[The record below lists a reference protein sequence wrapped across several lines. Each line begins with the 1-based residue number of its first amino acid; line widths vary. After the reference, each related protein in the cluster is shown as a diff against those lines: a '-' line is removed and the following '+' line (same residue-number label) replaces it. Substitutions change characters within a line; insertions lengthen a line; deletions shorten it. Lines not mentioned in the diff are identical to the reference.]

1 MDAIQ
6 RLLST
11 VELPKMF
18 RARQSFPVKSVAD
31 VRGAVFETLATCPA
45 YAAIEPGMR
54 LAITVGSRGLSSLP
68 VLVRALVDALRAK
81 SAVPFVIPA
90 MGSHGGGS
98 AEGQREMLATLG
110 VSEQSVG
117 CPVRSSMEVVR
128 IGALADGF
136 PVYMDRFAYE
146 ADGVVLF
153 NRIKPHNGF
162 RARHESGLL
171 KMLAIGLGKHKG
183 AESSHTLG
191 FGQMGRIIEE
201 VSSVVL
207 QTGKV
212 KLALGTIENSRHQ
225 VGELVACGPDDLF
238 ETDEKG
244 LQTAW
249 KLMPRLLVDS
259 LDLLIVNEIG
269 KEFSGGGMDNNI
281 VGRYSTP
288 FIHGGPEINKI
299 VALDLTD
306 KSKGNASGMGVLD
319 FIPDAL
325 VGKIDLEKTYT
336 NNLTSKATASGRIP
350 IHLPTEEM
358 VIRAG
363 LKTCTAPDAGK
374 ARVMRIKNT
383 LELEEVLFSEAL
395 LPEAREHPSIE
406 ILGDPEPMRF
416 GADGKLAHF

>member
-1 MDAIQ
+1 MDAIN

-18 RARQSFPVKSVAD
+18 RARQNFPCKTVGD
-31 VRGAVFETLATCPA
+31 VRTAVSEALAACPA

-68 VLVRALVDALRAK
+68 ILVRALADALREKGAD
-81 SAVPFVIPA
+81 PFVIPA
-90 MGSHGGGS
+90 MGSHGGGT
-98 AEGQREMLATLG
+98 AQGQREMLAALG
-110 VSEQSVG
+110 VTEESVG
-117 CPVRSSMEVVR
+117 CPIHSSMEVVR
-128 IGALADGF
+128 IGALPDGF
-136 PVYMDRFAYE
+136 PVYMDRFAHE
-146 ADGVVLF
+146 ADGIVLF

-191 FGQMGRIIEE
+191 FGQMGRVIEE
-201 VSSVVL
+201 VSAVVL
-207 QTGKV
+207 QTGKI

-225 VGELVACGPDDLF
+225 VGELVACGPEDLF
-238 ETDEKG
+238 EADEKG
-244 LQTAW
+244 LQRAW
-249 KLMPRLLVDS
+249 DLMPKLHVDK
-259 LDLLIVNEIG
+259 LDLLVVDEIG

-281 VGRYSTP
+281 IGRYSTP
-288 FIHGGPEINKI
+288 FIHGGPRIDKI
-299 VALDLTD
+299 VALNLTD

-319 FIPDAL
+319 FVPDAL
-325 VGKIDLEKTYT
+325 VSKIDLEKTYT

-363 LKTCTAPDAGK
+363 IKTCTAPDGSK

-383 LELEEVLFSEAL
+383 LALEEVLFSEIL
-395 LPEAREHPSIE
+395 LPEAKNHPSIE
-406 ILGDPEPMRF
+406 ILEEPEPMRF
-416 GADGKLAHF
+416 GADGKLGPF